1 MICASIM
8 NIILIR
14 LSKFWWFTSSVIIR
28 RLLYQ
33 FSKWRVLESTKW
45 DNHRFCLPMTSN
57 STKKKGGVNHRVL
70 FYSMTDNEKGVCL
83 SSHFCSSMKDHEWEL
98 WGMGAQRL
106 PRPSPPWWFN
116 KQSSFVNKRLF
127 SPSSGSWW
135 RVPAWS
141 ERLNWE
147 RGKAARKC
155 ESFLSK
161 FRTFRSAAFGQLL
174 MMREGRGFHEEGRGE
189 VGRIFIRVFF
199 ASEDLGWSLA
209 NGLFLTTKGEFAS
222 YCLL

>member
-57 STKKKGGVNHRVL
+57 STKKRVNHRVL

-147 RGKAARKC
+147 GGRQLENANHSWANFAPFAPLLPDSCRWWRRGGDFMK
-155 ESFLSK
+155 
-161 FRTFRSAAFGQLL
+161 
-174 MMREGRGFHEEGRGE
+174 RGGVDIHWGSPHL
-189 VGRIFIRVFF
+189 RI
-199 ASEDLGWSLA
+199 
-209 NGLFLTTKGEFAS
+209 
-222 YCLL
+222 